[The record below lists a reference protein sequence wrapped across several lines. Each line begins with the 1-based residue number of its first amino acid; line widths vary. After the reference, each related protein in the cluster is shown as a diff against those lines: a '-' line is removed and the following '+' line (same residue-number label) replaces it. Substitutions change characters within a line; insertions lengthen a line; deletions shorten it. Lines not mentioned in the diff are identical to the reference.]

1 MAEGGGF
8 EPPRPSRDGLGSA
21 IRRITALPPFRVLL
35 VARAGVAPAPPV
47 FQAGALLPELPRVV
61 PGSEGR
67 IRTDDQR
74 VTKPLLWPL
83 SYLGTFL
90 APRAGLE
97 PARALARRRNRA
109 VWLPVSPPR
118 NICFWRRARDSNP
131 DSLLRETAV
140 FETGAIAV
148 RPAPRFID
156 VVSPSLRSPGTA
168 GRDRTSGPCLR
179 AAVLFRLS
187 YGGAY
192 PGTGGG
198 IRTHTE
204 RCLRP
209 PPLPIGLLRLIYSTQ
224 RVRAR
229 STGWSGWLDSNQRP
243 LPSEGRALPD

>member
-1 MAEGGGF
+1 MSTRSCRPVLVDLVGAGGFAPPTSCVSGSCSTAELRAITSFPVAEGGGF

-97 PARALARRRNRA
+97 PARALARRLNRA

-118 NICFWRRARDSNP
+118 NVCFWRRARDSNP

-148 RPAPRFID
+148 RPAPRIH
-156 VVSPSLRSPGTA
+156 R
-168 GRDRTSGPCLR
+168 C
-179 AAVLFRLS
+179 RLS
-187 YGGAY
+187 FSLDLLV
-192 PGTGGG
+192 PPGG
-198 IRTHTE
+198 IE
-204 RCLRP
+204 P
-209 PPLPIGLLRLIYSTQ
+209 PTPAF
-224 RVRAR
+224 AR
-229 STGWSGWLDSNQRP
+229 QSSSD
-243 LPSEGRALPD
+243 